1 MRPLSHAVPAA
12 LAYLLRGAPLSDGKV
27 TFAWRA
33 AVGPALERAT
43 SVRLESGVL
52 MVDTASEQ
60 WSREINRSRGVI
72 LARLKA
78 LLGDDAVTSIQIRS

>member
-1 MRPLSHAVPAA
+1 MRPLSHVVPAA

-43 SVRLESGVL
+43 SVRLENGVL
-52 MVDTASEQ
+52 MVDTVSAE
-60 WSREINRSRGVI
+60 WSHEITRSRGVI